1 MTKRSSVRLL
11 SFGLLLAG
19 ILIIYAITGTVQAA
33 QYRARLEST
42 YRQSLSALAED
53 LEGIET
59 DLTKSIYANGAA
71 TLSDVSRD
79 LSQQANPVSYTHL
92 TLPTKLEV

>member
-42 YRQSLSALAED
+42 YRQSLSALAEY
-53 LEGIET
+53 L
-59 DLTKSIYANGAA
+59 
-71 TLSDVSRD
+71 
-79 LSQQANPVSYTHL
+79 
-92 TLPTKLEV
+92 

>member
-42 YRQSLSALAED
+42 YRQSLHRR
-53 LEGIET
+53 
-59 DLTKSIYANGAA
+59 
-71 TLSDVSRD
+71 LSLLRRE
-79 LSQQANPVSYTHL
+79 QA
-92 TLPTKLEV
+92 

>member
-59 DLTKSIYANGAA
+59 DLTKSVYANGMPPPCLMSAEICLNRPIRPR
-71 TLSDVSRD
+71 TLCPAYRWSR
-79 LSQQANPVSYTHL
+79 
-92 TLPTKLEV
+92 

>member
-33 QYRARLEST
+33 RYRARLEST
-42 YRQSLSALAED
+42 IAKAC
-53 LEGIET
+53 
-59 DLTKSIYANGAA
+59 
-71 TLSDVSRD
+71 
-79 LSQQANPVSYTHL
+79 
-92 TLPTKLEV
+92 LPWRRTWRH